1 MAVVLKT
8 CPHKPP
14 TSTCSARP
22 LQKPLKEHKTVPQV
36 MIQPTK
42 AKDPSLICRVT
53 PDWAWST
60 EVLLAN
66 PEELKDASP
75 RSTVSA
81 PSHILTIFLAE
92 RLTSIMQLVLMLWLL
107 SIWNVSLVGD
117 RCQTVAKFCDYKP
130 NCNIWQLC
138 LLCVPP
144 PFHFFF
150 FLVSLPLF
158 LVLNTSCVSH
168 DLASNYCITR
178 VILRIHSRSD

>member
-22 LQKPLKEHKTVPQV
+22 LQKPLKEHKTAPQV

-130 NCNIWQLC
+130 NCNICQLC

-144 PFHFFF
+144 PFLFFF
-150 FLVSLPLF
+150 FSVSSAVF
-158 LVLNTSCVSH
+158 SIE
-168 DLASNYCITR
+168 Y
-178 VILRIHSRSD
+178 ILCLTWSR

>member
-1 MAVVLKT
+1 MVVVLKT

-14 TSTCSARP
+14 TSTCTARP

-60 EVLLAN
+60 EVPLAN

-75 RSTVSA
+75 RSTVST

-107 SIWNVSLVGD
+107 SIWNVRLVGD
-117 RCQTVAKFCDYKP
+117 RCQRLLQSSVIISQTATYGNFVFSV
-130 NCNIWQLC
+130 C
-138 LLCVPP
+138 LRP
-144 PFHFFF
+144 FFF

-168 DLASNYCITR
+168 DLTSNYCITR